1 MLLPAVEN
9 LDEFQFFFLL
19 FIVLLGNC
27 HETNQLVCRKLSRS
41 PVTILEKSG
50 QWHLEFIQA
59 IEHPPPS

>member
-1 MLLPAVEN
+1 MN
-9 LDEFQFFFLL
+9 SIFFLLL

-41 PVTILEKSG
+41 PVTTLEKSG

-59 IEHPPPS
+59 IEHTPPS